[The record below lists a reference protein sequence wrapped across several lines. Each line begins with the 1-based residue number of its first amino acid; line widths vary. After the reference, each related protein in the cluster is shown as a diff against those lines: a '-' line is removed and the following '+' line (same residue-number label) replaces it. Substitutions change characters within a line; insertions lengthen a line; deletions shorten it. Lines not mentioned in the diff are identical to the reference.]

1 MWNGKIYFSIE
12 KKSKDK
18 HRKVTKRAAR
28 FLKSW
33 RPTEMW
39 PLLAPDCGVLPR
51 CTARHDQ
58 YSAAKRPRNG
68 PKTAPSVLHHGQ
80 TFYSRESHGFTALSI
95 PTLYVCKPVLASY
108 TSVRFAFCLVMCEY
122 LTVWLG
128 GYCDGR
134 WRRYSLR
141 DGSQGKGG
149 RRAPLVRL
157 QAAPDELGGARN
169 RSDERPVASPPSSTL
184 ISPTSLF

>member
-1 MWNGKIYFSIE
+1 MIWDDKIYFSIE
-12 KKSKDK
+12 KNRKTE
-18 HRKVTKRAAR
+18 HRKVTKWAAR

-39 PLLAPDCGVLPR
+39 PLLAPDWGVLPR
-51 CTARHDQ
+51 CMGRHGQ
-58 YSAAKRPRNG
+58 YIAAKRSRNG

-80 TFYSRESHGFTALSI
+80 TFYSRESHGFTSLPI
-95 PTLYVCKPVLASY
+95 PTLYQCKLVLASY

-141 DGSQGKGG
+141 DGAQGKGG
-149 RRAPLVRL
+149 GAPPWYGVKQLL
-157 QAAPDELGGARN
+157 TSSEELATGTTNDRWP
-169 RSDERPVASPPSSTL
+169 RHHPQP
-184 ISPTSLF
+184 